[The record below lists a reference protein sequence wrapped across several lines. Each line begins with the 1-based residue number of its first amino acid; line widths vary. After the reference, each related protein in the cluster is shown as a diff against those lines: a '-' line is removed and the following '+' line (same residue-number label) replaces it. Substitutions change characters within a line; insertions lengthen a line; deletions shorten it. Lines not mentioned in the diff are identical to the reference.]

1 MPGRMLPK
9 GRVKYS
15 MHNAVLNNATS
26 TKKRKRVE
34 ETFPNWINRSWKA
47 MPFAQAEY
55 GGQKNGW
62 GHEPQAE
69 SP

>member
-15 MHNAVLNNATS
+15 MHKTETS
-26 TKKRKRVE
+26 RGDVPKLDKSFME
-34 ETFPNWINRSWKA
+34 SDA
-47 MPFAQAEY
+47 PFAQAEY